1 MSKLPHFSRLALA
14 LGLSTTLLI
23 SLPCQATDA
32 HATDLGY
39 ASSNST
45 TSSTRATSN
54 DYVAT
59 LEQLLMLLEK
69 PQMLQSMAAAI
80 TSDSTKQNII
90 SNHMSSLLSDQSL
103 RQVLVEHIAT
113 KLQQRGSSL
122 NDTSALLRAIGDE
135 LQSATLQLFNGGIS
149 RLSDSELQQLLGSIA
164 NTANRWDDQTCQ
176 VVFSGASNS
185 GVYRTLLEQLD
196 PQDLENFLHLTT
208 QAVLYEV
215 KDQPAAYSMSGSD
228 LAKANTALFKVIGL
242 WAFSDPTAAQNAFAL
257 LQGSMQDQAPDP
269 VTLCHTSRQLLT
281 EIVRAE
287 GSDGSLLRRLVVHT
301 YLNQLQ

>member
-1 MSKLPHFSRLALA
+1 MSKFPHFSRLALA

-32 HATDLGY
+32 HANDLGY
-39 ASSNST
+39 ASSNSA

-54 DYVAT
+54 DYAAT
-59 LEQLLMLLEK
+59 LEQLLTLLEK

-80 TSDSTKQNII
+80 TNDSTKQNII

-164 NTANRWDDQTCQ
+164 NTANHWDDQTCQ

-185 GVYRTLLEQLD
+185 GVYSTLLEQLD

-215 KDQPAAYSMSGSD
+215 KDQPAAYTMNGSD

-242 WAFSDPTAAQNAFAL
+242 WAFSDPQSAQNAFAL
-257 LQGSMQDQAPDP
+257 LQGSLQDQAPDP

>member
-14 LGLSTTLLI
+14 LGLSTTLLM

-32 HATDLGY
+32 HANELGY
-39 ASSNST
+39 ASSNSA

-54 DYVAT
+54 DYAAT
-59 LEQLLMLLEK
+59 LEQLLTLLEK

-122 NDTSALLRAIGDE
+122 KDTSALLRAIGDE
-135 LQSATLQLFNGGIS
+135 LQSATLQYFNGGIS

-215 KDQPAAYSMSGSD
+215 NDQPAAHTMSGSD

-242 WAFSDPTAAQNAFAL
+242 WAFSDPQSAQNAFAL
-257 LQGSMQDQAPDP
+257 LQGSLQDQAPDP

>member
-54 DYVAT
+54 DYAAT

-135 LQSATLQLFNGGIS
+135 LQSATLQFFNGG
-149 RLSDSELQQLLGSIA
+149 R
-164 NTANRWDDQTCQ
+164 RC
-176 VVFSGASNS
+176 
-185 GVYRTLLEQLD
+185 
-196 PQDLENFLHLTT
+196 
-208 QAVLYEV
+208 
-215 KDQPAAYSMSGSD
+215 
-228 LAKANTALFKVIGL
+228 
-242 WAFSDPTAAQNAFAL
+242 
-257 LQGSMQDQAPDP
+257 MQDVP
-269 VTLCHTSRQLLT
+269 VAGKCP
-281 EIVRAE
+281 VRRK
-287 GSDGSLLRRLVVHT
+287 DKKIR
-301 YLNQLQ
+301 

>member
-14 LGLSTTLLI
+14 LGLSTTLLM

-32 HATDLGY
+32 HANELGY
-39 ASSNST
+39 ASSNSA

-54 DYVAT
+54 DYAAT
-59 LEQLLMLLEK
+59 LEQLLTLLEK

-135 LQSATLQLFNGGIS
+135 LQSATLQFFNGGIS

-242 WAFSDPTAAQNAFAL
+242 WAFSDPQAAQNAFAL
-257 LQGSMQDQAPDP
+257 LQGSLQDQAPDP

>member
-1 MSKLPHFSRLALA
+1 MSKFPHFSRLALA

-32 HATDLGY
+32 HANDLGY
-39 ASSNST
+39 ASSNSA

-54 DYVAT
+54 DYAAT
-59 LEQLLMLLEK
+59 LEQLLTLLEK

-80 TSDSTKQNII
+80 TNDSTKQNII

-135 LQSATLQLFNGGIS
+135 LQSATLQFFKGGIS
-149 RLSDSELQQLLGSIA
+149 RLSDSELQQLLGAIA

-215 KDQPAAYSMSGSD
+215 KDQPAANSMSGSD
-228 LAKANTALFKVIGL
+228 LAKANTARFKGIGL
-242 WAFSDPTAAQNAFAL
+242 WAFSDPQAAQNAFAL

>member
-1 MSKLPHFSRLALA
+1 MSKFPHFSRLALA

-39 ASSNST
+39 ASSNSA
-45 TSSTRATSN
+45 TSSDRATSN
-54 DYVAT
+54 DYAAT
-59 LEQLLMLLEK
+59 LEQLLTLLEK

-122 NDTSALLRAIGDE
+122 NDTSALLRAISDE

-164 NTANRWDDQTCQ
+164 NTANHWDDQTCQ

-215 KDQPAAYSMSGSD
+215 KDQPAAYTMNGSD

-242 WAFSDPTAAQNAFAL
+242 WAFSDPQAAQNAFAL